1 MIKATKLSE
10 IERNWRLFD
19 AKDQV
24 LGRLASQV
32 APILIGKNK
41 NYFVTHLDCGDHVV
55 IINAS
60 QVKVTGKKEIQK
72 RYTRY
77 SGYPGG
83 LKTQTLAELR
93 EKYPERII
101 EKAILNMLPKNK
113 LRQLWLK
120 KLHVFSGEK
129 HDYEEKFNTKI
140 K

>member
-1 MIKATKLSE
+1 MIKPTKLAE
-10 IERNWRLFD
+10 IERKWHIFD

-24 LGRLASQV
+24 LGRLATKIT
-32 APILIGKNK
+32 PLLIGKNK
-41 NYFVTHLDCGDHVV
+41 SYFVSHLDCGDHVV

-60 QVKVTGKKEIQK
+60 MIKVTGKKETEK
-72 RYTRY
+72 KYTRY

-83 LKTQTLAELR
+83 LKVQTVADLR
-93 EKYPERII
+93 KKYPERII

-113 LRQLWLK
+113 LRREWLK

-129 HDYEEKFNTKI
+129 HDYGEKFNNK